1 MRKSIHKP
9 GFLCD
14 LCGSAEN
21 EVKKSLNRR
30 LGIES
35 SKFDVVKCLNCS
47 LLSIYPTPDES
58 EFASS
63 YVDYVQKKHRI
74 SVEKERL
81 HIYINKLVKLKQYGT
96 GKRLLDIG
104 AGIGTFVNC
113 AKEYGYD
120 ATGIEYNKEQCKL
133 SKKLYGIDLVNKKF
147 EHVCQSFFKDTFDL
161 ISMHHVLEHVQS
173 PRNVLSK
180 VHSILKP
187 GGVLVIE
194 VPNQFCNIRTE
205 VEYLIFRRL
214 KYPDYPLDHLYFF
227 SIKTLK
233 LYLKRF
239 EILELNQFRPRRR
252 ELPLL
257 ERIPKDLYRH
267 LFSKLNIGGSSFIEA
282 YLRK

>member
-1 MRKSIHKP
+1 MCIDKP
-9 GFLCD
+9 SFSCD
-14 LCGSAEN
+14 LCGSAEHD
-21 EVKKSLNRR
+21 VKKSLNKRM
-30 LGIES
+30 GFES
-35 SKFDVVKCLNCS
+35 SKFNVVKCLNCS
-47 LLSIYPTPDES
+47 LLSVHPTPDES

-63 YVDYVQKKHRI
+63 YADYAQKKHRI

-81 HIYINKLVKLKQYGT
+81 HIYINKLLKLKQYGT

-104 AGIGTFVNC
+104 AGLGTFVNC
-113 AKEYGYD
+113 AKEYGYE

-147 EHVCQSFFKDTFDL
+147 EHLCQNFFKDTFD
-161 ISMHHVLEHVQS
+161 IINMHHVLEHVQS

-180 VHSILKP
+180 VRSILKP
-187 GGVLVIE
+187 GGVLLIE
-194 VPNQFCNIRTE
+194 VPNQFYNIRTE
-205 VEYLIFRRL
+205 VEHLIFRRL
-214 KYPDYPLDHLYFF
+214 KYHDCPFEHLYFF

-233 LYLKRF
+233 LYLRQF
-239 EILELNQFRPRRR
+239 EMLELNQFRPRRR

-267 LFSKLNIGGSSFIEA
+267 LFSKLNIGGSSFIEV